1 MSDYLNPD
9 ALKDPRGV
17 FTTFPGGSVDYD
29 SMLNKTKELG
39 YKGFLIS
46 TPNLGKVAV
55 LSEPLAVIDES
66 MYSRRTPDNIQLT
79 TRKHPP
85 QKVEDAVLKDEALAV
100 EEQGFPRVSFRA
112 DPDAQYVAQDPDAG
126 FEPRFDE
133 QSLSSRRQ
141 PERSASFQNTLNQVI
156 GDRPTGPS
164 QYKTYLEATGEGK
177 LNYWLTKFKQ
187 DAINR
192 YARLEHLNRDPA
204 LRDNLADSSSIA
216 ATLFADRSRGVVA
229 SAIKY
234 GVPVYRNGIT
244 KVENFRHNGK
254 DYRGLV
260 DLMSMLY
267 SKEHGDLTKDAQA
280 YAIAMR
286 GRRLRLE
293 MVSHF
298 KFR

>member
-17 FTTFPGGSVDYD
+17 FTKFPNNDVDYD
-29 SMLNKTKELG
+29 SMLRKTKELG

-55 LSEPLAVIDES
+55 LNEPLAVIDES

-85 QKVEDAVLKDEALAV
+85 QKVESAVLKDEALAV

-141 PERSASFQNTLNQVI
+141 PERSASFQNTLDQVI

-164 QYKTYLEATGEGK
+164 QYNTYLEATGEGK

-192 YARLEHLNRDPA
+192 YARLEHLNKDPA

-229 SAIKY
+229 SASS
-234 GVPVYRNGIT
+234 T
-244 KVENFRHNGK
+244 
-254 DYRGLV
+254 
-260 DLMSMLY
+260 
-267 SKEHGDLTKDAQA
+267 A
-280 YAIAMR
+280 YLFIATVL
-286 GRRLRLE
+286 LR
-293 MVSHF
+293 
-298 KFR
+298 